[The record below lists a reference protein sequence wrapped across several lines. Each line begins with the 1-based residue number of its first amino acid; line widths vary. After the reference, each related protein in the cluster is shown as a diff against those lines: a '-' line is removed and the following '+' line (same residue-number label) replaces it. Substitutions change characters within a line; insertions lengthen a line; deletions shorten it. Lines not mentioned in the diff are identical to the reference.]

1 MCAACGAGGVQRPE
15 LLFPQS
21 QPHGVVIDVERILV
35 MRIALAKP
43 SVVIDAAQ
51 GLAAIGEEIQL
62 KPL

>member
-1 MCAACGAGGVQRPE
+1 MCGACRAGGVQRPE

-21 QPHGVVIDVERILV
+21 QPHGMVVDIKRILAMGV
-35 MRIALAKP
+35 AHSKA
-43 SVVIDAAQ
+43 SVVVDAAQ